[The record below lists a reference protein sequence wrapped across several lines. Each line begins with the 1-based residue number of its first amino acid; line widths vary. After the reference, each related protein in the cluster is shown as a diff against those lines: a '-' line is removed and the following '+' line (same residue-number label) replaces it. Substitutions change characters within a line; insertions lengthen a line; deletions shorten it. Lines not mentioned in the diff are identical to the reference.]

1 MKLDINI
8 GKYEKKTKYNN
19 EKVIYNGICFASID
33 EKDYYL
39 FLLDMQSKGILKI
52 IELQPRVELLAKFE
66 KHGKKYPAIT
76 YTPDFLVEYEDGRR
90 AYLDYKGME
99 TQQGNMRRKMFASV
113 CDDELIWITKSKK
126 YSKTG
131 FVNYDEL
138 KRLRKA
144 NKK

>member
-1 MKLDINI
+1 M
-8 GKYEKKTKYNN
+8 GKYSNKKVEYQ
-19 EKVIYNGICFASID
+19 GIKFDSQD
-33 EKDYYL
+33 ELDCYL

-52 IELQPRVELLAKFE
+52 IELQPKIELLPKFT
-66 KHGKKYPAIT
+66 KHGKKYQAIT

-90 AYLDYKGME
+90 VYLDYKGME

-131 FVNYDEL
+131 FVNYDDL
-138 KRLRKA
+138 KKIRSK
-144 NKK
+144 NKKK

>member
-1 MKLDINI
+1 MAS
-8 GKYEKKTKYNN
+8 KYGNKKV
-19 EKVIYNGICFASID
+19 EHDGIKFDSQD
-33 EKDYYL
+33 EMEYYL

-52 IELQPRVELLAKFE
+52 IELQPRIELLAKFT

-90 AYLDYKGME
+90 VYLDYKGME

-126 YSKTG
+126 YSETG
-131 FVNYDEL
+131 FINYDEL

>member
-1 MKLDINI
+1 MAS
-8 GKYEKKTKYNN
+8 KYGNKKV
-19 EKVIYNGICFASID
+19 EYNGIKFDSQGEI
-33 EKDYYL
+33 DYYL

-52 IELQPRVELLAKFE
+52 IELQPKVELLAKFE

-76 YTPDFLVEYEDGRR
+76 YTPDFLVECEDGRR
-90 AYLDYKGME
+90 VYLDYKGME

-113 CDDELIWITKSKK
+113 CDDELVWITKSKK

-131 FVNYDEL
+131 FINYDEL

-144 NKK
+144 NRK

>member
-1 MKLDINI
+1 MAS
-8 GKYEKKTKYNN
+8 KYGNKNVEHD
-19 EKVIYNGICFASID
+19 GIKFDSQD
-33 EKDYYL
+33 EMEYYL

-52 IELQPRVELLAKFE
+52 IELQPRIELLAKFT

-90 AYLDYKGME
+90 VYLDYKGME

-126 YSKTG
+126 YSETG
-131 FVNYDEL
+131 FINYDEL
-138 KRLRKA
+138 KRLRKD